1 MPVAKAKAS
10 KKHTVNIWK
19 KDELTEHFHYEA
31 AGVFLCVSSYS
42 EEFMYALSKCVYFLA
57 MHLNAC
63 NVERHFGW
71 LHYESSVCYKSP
83 LEHI

>member
-42 EEFMYALSKCVYFLA
+42 EEFMYALSKCACLFLF
-57 MHLNAC
+57 
-63 NVERHFGW
+63 FGHASEC
-71 LHYESSVCYKSP
+71 L
-83 LEHI
+83 